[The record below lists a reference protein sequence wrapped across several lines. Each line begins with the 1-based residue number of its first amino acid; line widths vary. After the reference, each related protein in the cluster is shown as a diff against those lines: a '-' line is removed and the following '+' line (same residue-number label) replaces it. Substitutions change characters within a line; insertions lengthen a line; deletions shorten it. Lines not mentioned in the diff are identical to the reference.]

1 MYRPRIIPVLLI
13 NNGGVVKTKKFKSP
27 TYIGDP
33 INTVKLF
40 NELKADELIILDISA
55 SLKGRLILESL
66 VKKISLEAFM
76 PFAVGGGVR
85 DIDDA
90 KKLFDSGAEK
100 IVINTNAF
108 INKNL
113 ITNIANKFG
122 RQSVIASIDVK
133 KNWNNKYKIYTK
145 SGKKKQTNDLVE
157 TVKKFEKM
165 GAGEIII
172 NSIDKDGTRSGYD
185 IELINLVSDSVSVPT
200 IACGG
205 AASHQEIIDLLN
217 TQNCSAAA
225 AGNVFVFIGEREG
238 VLVNYIK
245 R

>member
-1 MYRPRIIPVLLI
+1 MEQL
-13 NNGGVVKTKKFKSP
+13 
-27 TYIGDP
+27 
-33 INTVKLF
+33 

-55 SLKGRLILESL
+55 SLKGRLISETL

-85 DIDDA
+85 NIDDA

-108 INKNL
+108 LNKNL

-122 RQSVIASIDVK
+122 SQSVIASIDVK
-133 KNWNNKYKIYTK
+133 KNWYNKYKIYTK

-185 IELINLVSDSVSVPT
+185 IELINLVSYNVSVPT

-205 AASHQEIIDLLN
+205 AANHQEIIDIVKAKHCN
-217 TQNCSAAA
+217 AAA
-225 AGNVFVFIGEREG
+225 AGSAFVFIGKREG
-238 VLVNYIK
+238 VLINYVE